1 MPTEMMDILRL
12 TKTGN
17 LIEATAAI
25 QRALRGGLGQ
35 ADDATHPVALDA
47 TQTSAGVWTTVQD
60 QPVRQRLC
68 CRSHSTGWLIASVRH
83 GHQPAAPVA
92 LPDGASSSNAYSK
105 MLLALGLTNFTSQPG
120 MQLPQKTF
128 LSL

>member
-1 MPTEMMDILRL
+1 MSFSVPTEMMDILRL

-60 QPVRQRLC
+60 QPSRSKGEAGQDHRTAGDGLPRGQRRRLQH
-68 CRSHSTGWLIASVRH
+68 R
-83 GHQPAAPVA
+83 AA
-92 LPDGASSSNAYSK
+92 N
-105 MLLALGLTNFTSQPG
+105 
-120 MQLPQKTF
+120 
-128 LSL
+128 

>member
-25 QRALRGGLGQ
+25 QRALRGGSGQ
-35 ADDATHPVALDA
+35 TNHPSHSVALDA
-47 TQTSAGVWTTVQD
+47 TQTSAGLWTTVPQ
-60 QPVRQRLC
+60 
-68 CRSHSTGWLIASVRH
+68 A
-83 GHQPAAPVA
+83 
-92 LPDGASSSNAYSK
+92 
-105 MLLALGLTNFTSQPG
+105 G
-120 MQLPQKTF
+120 MQRPQKTF